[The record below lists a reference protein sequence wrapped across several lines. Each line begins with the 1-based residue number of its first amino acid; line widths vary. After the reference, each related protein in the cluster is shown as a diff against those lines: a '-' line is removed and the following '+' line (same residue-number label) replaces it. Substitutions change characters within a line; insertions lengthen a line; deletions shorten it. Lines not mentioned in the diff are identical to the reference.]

1 MMIAFQYDL
10 SYYSIEIYDRIRFY
24 MPIKYFLLA
33 SYIYPQQFLCYPKPL
48 YKINMICGWSAHP
61 SDKELGDIDS
71 EEVSSLA
78 MVNIY
83 LLSRWVIYLLNSL
96 KVF

>member
-1 MMIAFQYDL
+1 MFDTLLKYMGEFDFTCL
-10 SYYSIEIYDRIRFY
+10 SNIFY
-24 MPIKYFLLA
+24 LLHTLHL
-33 SYIYPQQFLCYPKPL
+33 PQQFLCYPKPL

-78 MVNIY
+78 ILNIY